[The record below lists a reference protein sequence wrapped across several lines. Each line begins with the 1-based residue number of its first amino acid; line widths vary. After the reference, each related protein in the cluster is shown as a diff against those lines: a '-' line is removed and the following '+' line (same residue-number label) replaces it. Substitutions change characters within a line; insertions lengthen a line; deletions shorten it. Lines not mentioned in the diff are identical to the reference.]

1 MSAEI
6 LERLEQAEVLAFR
19 RHLELKK
26 EISDLSVVVHHSTNE
41 TLELRER
48 LVPGLSRHPVRA
60 YAPHF
65 ASAFAVTLASL
76 ALAIALGACK

>member
-1 MSAEI
+1 MNDEV
-6 LERLEQAEVLAFR
+6 LLRLEQAEDLAFR

-26 EISDLSVVVHHSTNE
+26 EISDLSTAVHHSTNE
-41 TLELRER
+41 TLELREH

-65 ASAFAVTLASL
+65 ASALAVTLASF